1 MLSAQTIMKAIIYK
15 KYGSPDVLE
24 LTEMKKP
31 VPKSKEVLVKVI
43 ATAVNRTDCAILR
56 GKPFVMRF
64 FTGLLKPTRLVQ
76 GTEFSGEIEAV
87 GSEVLNFKVGDR
99 VFGFDDLGV
108 MAHAGYLIISEDG
121 PIAEMPGNIDYKH
134 AAAVEG
140 AHYALNFLNKVNVK
154 QGQRVLVNGAAGGI
168 GSAMVQLLKYQGAH
182 VTATCDT
189 KNIDLLITIGAD
201 KVIDYTV
208 VDFTKSNQQFNYVFD
223 AAGKSSFTKCKP
235 LLKPGG
241 VYISSEMGEHC
252 SNLFLALW
260 TPLLR
265 NKKVV
270 FPIPFNCK
278 KSVLFIKKLTEEGK
292 FKAVIDREYTLGNI
306 AEAYRYVEKG
316 YKSGNVI
323 INLSA
328 N

>member
-1 MLSAQTIMKAIIYK
+1 MKAIIYK
-15 KYGSPDVLE
+15 KYGSPEVLE
-24 LTEMKKP
+24 LVEMTKP
-31 VPKSKEVLVKVI
+31 IPQNKEVLVKVM
-43 ATAVNRTDCAILR
+43 ATAVNRTDCAILT
-56 GKPFVMRF
+56 GKPFIMRL
-64 FTGLLKPTRLVQ
+64 FTGILEPTKQVQ

-87 GSEVLNFKVGDR
+87 GSEVLNLKVGDR
-99 VFGFDDLGV
+99 VFGFDDTGLK
-108 MAHAGYLIISEDG
+108 AHAGYLLISEDG
-121 PIAEMPGNIDYKH
+121 PIAEMPGNVDFNH

-140 AHYALNFLNKVNVK
+140 AHYAINFLNKVNI
-154 QGQRVLVNGAAGGI
+154 QPGERVLVNGAAGGI

-189 KNIDLLITIGAD
+189 KNIDLLSAIGAD
-201 KVIDYTV
+201 KVIDYTA
-208 VDFTKSNQQFNYVFD
+208 VDFTKSNQQFDYVFD

-241 VYISSEMGEHC
+241 VYISSELGEHC

-292 FKAVIDREYTLGNI
+292 FKAVIDREYTLENI
-306 AEAYRYVEKG
+306 AEAYTYVAKG
-316 YKSGNVI
+316 FKSGNVI
-323 INLSA
+323 VTLNA